1 MAKTKKIDEVLKK
14 VLKDKD
20 IFSPVFVL
28 FNENEWK
35 ELKGIFMKYFEN
47 KSEKEKDF
55 FIRRVGEACKKA
67 KEKIQNQNKKHRQDG
82 MVKKLELM
90 AEWLEKA
97 IDEKPNLLKRL
108 FENLGWYG
116 LVRCNLPNMNNYGKV
131 IERYNISTVEQYF
144 LDNIKKRQGNPKE
157 RIALGKVLE
166 YVEELYNAGVSREE
180 IAYFVRKLDS
190 LAKYWEIIE
199 SPTKKK

>member
-1 MAKTKKIDEVLKK
+1 MTSKMDEILEK

-20 IFSPVFVL
+20 IFSPNGDFIL
-28 FNENEWK
+28 FNEKEWEK
-35 ELKGIFMKYFEN
+35 LKGIFKKFIEN
-47 KSEKEKDF
+47 KSEEEKKI
-55 FIRRVGEACKKA
+55 FIEKVNEAKDN
-67 KEKIQNQNKKHRQDG
+67 IQNQNKKHRQDG

-180 IAYFVRKLDS
+180 IAYFVRKLNS

-199 SPTKKK
+199 FPPKKK